1 MTNHSSARD
10 TQSSGFTVAIV
21 LAGVISGAVLVTTG
35 VLVVMCHV
43 TNRRRRKEQSGRWG
57 MELKSMAEERI
68 ESADGSGGKE

>member
-1 MTNHSSARD
+1 MSPRNNSSP
-10 TQSSGFTVAIV
+10 GFAVAVI

-43 TNRRRRKEQSGRWG
+43 TNRRRRKEQSARGG
-57 MELKSMAEERI
+57 VELKSMVEESK